1 MPFHQMTDYRS
12 SSNHADNDIQVAL
25 DEMRRSLELSTE
37 EKEEASYYH
46 NLVRDKLQGTLGGC
60 MGSFLTGSYA
70 RHTAIAPLKDIDVF
84 VVLDQEDRRD
94 LFDGTAW
101 RCINAVR
108 AATKDALPRLA
119 QEPRLQKRSIG
130 VGFATAGLRVELV
143 PAFTTGQEGVF
154 RIADRHADRW
164 ILSAPQIHTE
174 ISTEANQRS
183 GGHLKPVIKML
194 KAWKRQHNLPIK
206 SFHLEVM
213 CYRAPISPSHTLSEA
228 LTWAFSYLSQ
238 AIVFPCPDPARVGDP
253 LDIDMTPQERKQMAF
268 QLSRCAKS
276 SVEALDLESR
286 NPVWAHNRWCRI
298 FGELYPREDRK

>member
-1 MPFHQMTDYRS
+1 VPCRHMTNRRSRPFPFG
-12 SSNHADNDIQVAL
+12 NDIQLAL
-25 DEMRRSLELSTE
+25 HEMRSSVELNE
-37 EKEEASYYH
+37 EEIAQASYYH
-46 NLVRDKLQGTLGGC
+46 NLVRDKLQGTLGGYR
-60 MGSFLTGSYA
+60 GSFLTGSYA

-84 VVLDQEDRRD
+84 VVIDQEDRRD
-94 LFDGTAW
+94 LFDGTAR
-101 RCINAVR
+101 RCISAVR
-108 AATKDALPRLA
+108 TATKDALPRLA
-119 QEPRLQKRSIG
+119 QEPRLQKRSVG
-130 VGFATAGLRVELV
+130 VDFATAELRVELV
-143 PAFTTGQEGVF
+143 PAFTTEHDGVF
-154 RIADRHADRW
+154 RIADRHSDRW

-213 CYRAPISPSHTLSEA
+213 CYSAPILPSHTLSEA
-228 LTWAFSYLSQ
+228 LACALSYLRQ
-238 AIVFPCPDPARVGDP
+238 AIVFPCPDPARVGAP
-253 LDIDMTPQERKQMAF
+253 LDIDMTPQERKQMVF

-286 NPVWAHNRWCRI
+286 NPIWSHNRWCRI